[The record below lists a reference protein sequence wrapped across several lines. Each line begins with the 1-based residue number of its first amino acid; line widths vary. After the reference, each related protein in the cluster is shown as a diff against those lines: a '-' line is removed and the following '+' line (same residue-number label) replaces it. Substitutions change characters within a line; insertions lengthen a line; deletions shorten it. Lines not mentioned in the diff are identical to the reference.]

1 MTQIEFEHIDIE
13 LRIKDL
19 VDDISTRRKNVQ
31 LNKHTQKNFD
41 HWITQL
47 DTILNKIIEIE
58 DVVLPAIQQDLED
71 PITNKNLVIN
81 AMIQPSVKKTF
92 SEIKT
97 HFKNESDFVL
107 LPKELAL
114 LESCSDFAKS
124 LAWIGDTTI
133 KYTILLKIWKP
144 GIKTKDLHNQRES
157 FEKNDN
163 LSRLCDTWKL
173 YDNRIHFDPSVPKQ
187 ATINKIKGTLVEAIY
202 GVIFIEC
209 GIDGVFDAL
218 HLIDLANVKNRQ

>member
-1 MTQIEFEHIDIE
+1 M
-13 LRIKDL
+13 

-31 LNKHTQKNFD
+31 LKQTHQKKFD
-41 HWITQL
+41 QWIIQL

-71 PITNKNLVIN
+71 PITDKNLVIN
-81 AMIQPSVKKTF
+81 AMIRRSVKKTF

-97 HFKNESDFVL
+97 HFKNESDFVF
-107 LPKELAL
+107 LPKDLAL
-114 LESCSDFAKS
+114 LERCSDTAKS

-133 KYTILLKIWKP
+133 KYTVLLKIWKP
-144 GIKTKDLHNQRES
+144 GIKTMDLHNQRES

-163 LSRLCDTWKL
+163 LSKLCDTWKL
-173 YDNRIHFDPSVPKQ
+173 YDHRIHFDPSVPKQ

-202 GVIFIEC
+202 GVIFVERNIE
-209 GIDGVFDAL
+209 GVEKAID
-218 HLIDLANVKNRQ
+218 LIDKSKNKNLH